1 MRGIRTIP
9 GWRGHKEVPE
19 NASETISYADGD
31 QPMTLQERE
40 LLTRFLEQLST
51 ADAGQKDA
59 EAAGF
64 IRNACAKQPE
74 AAYLLVQRTLQLEQL
89 LQASQAQVQ
98 KMQADQ
104 DRASS
109 GSRGGF
115 LNDPNAWGSR
125 PASPAP
131 TQTPVAQGPG
141 AAAPAGKGSWSTGLF
156 GNIAATAAGVVAG
169 SFLFQGIQGLMNRD
183 DTSSASAPRQP
194 DHAQASE
201 PELLNSYE
209 TSSDTG
215 NDSFADSGDSGD
227 FS

>member
-1 MRGIRTIP
+1 
-9 GWRGHKEVPE
+9 
-19 NASETISYADGD
+19 
-31 QPMTLQERE
+31 MTLQEKE
-40 LLTRFLEQLST
+40 LLARFLEQLST
-51 ADAGQKDA
+51 AKAGQKDA
-59 EAAGF
+59 EAAGL
-64 IRNACAKQPE
+64 IRNACAKQPD

-104 DRASS
+104 DRASA

-125 PASPAP
+125 PATPASA
-131 TQTPVAQGPG
+131 QTPAAQGP
-141 AAAPAGKGSWSTGLF
+141 AAVPPAGKSSWGSGLF

-183 DTSSASAPRQP
+183 DTNSASAPRQP
-194 DHAQASE
+194 DQAQAGE
-201 PELLNSYE
+201 PESLNSYD
-209 TSSDTG
+209 TSSDSG
-215 NDSFADSGDSGD
+215 SDSFADSGDSGD

>member
-1 MRGIRTIP
+1 
-9 GWRGHKEVPE
+9 
-19 NASETISYADGD
+19 
-31 QPMTLQERE
+31 MTLQEKE
-40 LLTRFLEQLST
+40 LLTRFLEQLNT
-51 ADAGQKDA
+51 AKAGQKDA
-59 EAAGF
+59 EAAGL
-64 IRNACAKQPE
+64 IRNACAKQPD

-104 DRASS
+104 DRASA

-125 PASPAP
+125 PATPASA
-131 TQTPVAQGPG
+131 QTPAAQGP
-141 AAAPAGKGSWSTGLF
+141 AAVPPAGKSSWGSGLF

-183 DTSSASAPRQP
+183 DTNSASAPRQP
-194 DHAQASE
+194 DQAQAGE
-201 PELLNSYE
+201 PESLNSYD
-209 TSSDTG
+209 TSSDSG
-215 NDSFADSGDSGD
+215 SDSFADSGDSGD

>member
-1 MRGIRTIP
+1 
-9 GWRGHKEVPE
+9 
-19 NASETISYADGD
+19 
-31 QPMTLQERE
+31 MTLQEKE
-40 LLTRFLEQLST
+40 LLARFLEQLST
-51 ADAGQKDA
+51 AKAGQKDA
-59 EAAGF
+59 EAAGL
-64 IRNACAKQPE
+64 IRNACAKQPD

-104 DRASS
+104 HRAGS
-109 GSRGGF
+109 GSSGGF

-125 PASPAP
+125 PATPASA
-131 TQTPVAQGPG
+131 QTPAAQGP
-141 AAAPAGKGSWSTGLF
+141 AAVLPAGKSSWGSGLF

-183 DTSSASAPRQP
+183 DTNSASAPRQP
-194 DHAQASE
+194 DQAQASE
-201 PELLNSYE
+201 PELLNSYD

-215 NDSFADSGDSGD
+215 SDSFADSGDSGD